1 MRPTRVLP
9 ALLAVLFAG
18 LPVQADETPAP
29 ADVVRQALVRL
40 GDEDAKA
47 RADAFQALELV
58 LADNPALGPR
68 CLGRLK
74 AVLRRWGH
82 VDRSRVMTLLGV
94 MAGEEARAL
103 WLERLDIEVE
113 PDERVL
119 QAAVDAARYRKGDTT
134 TQRELVRLV
143 RANRMAPT
151 RRALLYETLGH
162 FDGPVV
168 LVTLAQGRTPE
179 EGAEPWV
186 EAAGRALGLGNRR
199 DEASIPPLLTLLEH
213 ADKAVVMAAWE
224 SLVSRTGQQQHPPE
238 PAPWRAWWKAHQAA
252 KAKPEP
258 AEEGEDGDRYAP
270 PKHVHVPTY
279 YEVPI
284 PRPGSKVVFCIDVSQ
299 SMYGHGI
306 QDARRHLSKTL
317 RELPIR
323 HGFDIIAF
331 NHKIQ
336 PFARRVVQA
345 HPVMKWR
352 ALQWLAQLETTSLT
366 NLYDAV
372 ETAFQYM
379 GRGRVP
385 AADPVELDMVFLL
398 SDGAPN
404 RGRYRDEDRV
414 VKHIGRLSKRDVPV
428 HTVAAGER
436 VFDLLKRIA
445 EATGGTFTDAFE

>member
-1 MRPTRVLP
+1 MRRAITSLGVL
-9 ALLAVLFAG
+9 LLALVA
-18 LPVQADETPAP
+18 QADEGPAP
-29 ADVVRQALVRL
+29 AEAVRRAVAQLEHDDAAVRAAAFRELEQVL
-40 GDEDAKA
+40 GEH
-47 RADAFQALELV
+47 
-58 LADNPALGPR
+58 PGLGPR
-68 CLGRLK
+68 CLRRLRG
-74 AVLRRWGH
+74 VLRRGGH
-82 VDRSRVMTLLGV
+82 EDRARVMTLLGL
-94 MAGEEARAL
+94 MEGAEARAT
-103 WLERLDIEVE
+103 WLERLDVAVE

-119 QAAVDAARYRKGDTT
+119 AAAVAAARYRKADTA
-134 TQRELVRLV
+134 TQRALVGLVRDP
-143 RANRMAPT
+143 RQGPT
-151 RRALLYETLGH
+151 RRALLYEALGH

-168 LVTLAQGRTPE
+168 LVTLAEGRPSQA
-179 EGAEPWV
+179 GPEPWV
-186 EAAGRALGLGNRR
+186 EAAGRALGLRNRR

-213 ADKAVVMAAWE
+213 AEKAVVLAAWE
-224 SLVSRTGQQQHPPE
+224 SLVERTRQPQLPPE
-238 PAPWRAWWKAHQAA
+238 PAPWRAWWEARQAA
-252 KAKPEP
+252 RADPGTG
-258 AEEGEDGDRYAP
+258 ADNAQGDRYAP

-306 QDARRHLSKTL
+306 QDARRHLAKTL
-317 RELPIR
+317 HELPIR

-331 NHKIQ
+331 NHRIA
-336 PFARRVVQA
+336 PFAGRVVAA

-352 ALQWLAQLETTSLT
+352 ALEWLAALETTSLT

-385 AADPVELDMVFLL
+385 AAEPIELDMVFLL

-414 VKHIGRLSKRDVPV
+414 VKHIGRLSRREVPV